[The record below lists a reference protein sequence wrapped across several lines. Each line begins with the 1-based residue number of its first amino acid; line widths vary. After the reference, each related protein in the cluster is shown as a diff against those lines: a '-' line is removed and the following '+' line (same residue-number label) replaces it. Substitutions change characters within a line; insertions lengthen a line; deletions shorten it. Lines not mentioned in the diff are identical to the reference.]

1 MQLAEKLVYLRKEKG
16 LSQLQLAELM
26 NVSRQAIS
34 RWETGAAVPSAENL
48 KYLGNLYDVSL
59 DYLFNEN
66 EDDLKR
72 NKWTMDEIG
81 EKPASVPDSV
91 DTGKNSGRKFIKWA
105 VIALALFGLIVAVYM
120 FVVVRNECDSVPIND
135 IPKKEVESKTEIG
148 FDVAW

>member
-1 MQLAEKLVYLRKEKG
+1 M
-16 LSQLQLAELM
+16 
-26 NVSRQAIS
+26 
-34 RWETGAAVPSAENL
+34 
-48 KYLGNLYDVSL
+48 SL

>member
-59 DYLFNEN
+59 DC
-66 EDDLKR
+66 KR
-72 NKWTMDEIG
+72 KI
-81 EKPASVPDSV
+81 
-91 DTGKNSGRKFIKWA
+91 
-105 VIALALFGLIVAVYM
+105 
-120 FVVVRNECDSVPIND
+120 
-135 IPKKEVESKTEIG
+135 
-148 FDVAW
+148 